1 MEQKTSEWFEARCGS
16 VTASRIA
23 DVMARTKAGYGAG
36 RKNYMAQ
43 LVVERLTGEVA
54 ESFTNSAMEWGTAT
68 EPMAREAYE
77 TATGTFVIEDGFRLH
92 PEIPRTGASPD
103 GLVGEQGMI
112 EIKAPNTATHID
124 TLLSQTI
131 PRKYVLQ
138 MHWQMEVYGRE
149 WNDFVSYDPRLPEGL
164 QLFIKRVELDQ
175 KLMAEIRTEVQLFLL
190 ELDEKIVELEKLK

>member
-1 MEQKTSEWFEARCGS
+1 MEQKSDFWFRARCGNL
-16 VTASRIA
+16 TASRMA
-23 DVMARTKAGYGAG
+23 DAMAKTKTGYGAG

-54 ESFTNSAMEWGTAT
+54 ESFTNAAMEWGTST

-112 EIKAPNTATHID
+112 EIKCPNTATHID

-131 PRKYVLQ
+131 PKKYVLQ
-138 MHWQMEVYGRE
+138 MHWQMECYSRE
-149 WNDFVSYDPRLPEGL
+149 WVDFFSFDPRLPEHL

-190 ELDEKIVELEKLK
+190 ELDEKVVELEKLK